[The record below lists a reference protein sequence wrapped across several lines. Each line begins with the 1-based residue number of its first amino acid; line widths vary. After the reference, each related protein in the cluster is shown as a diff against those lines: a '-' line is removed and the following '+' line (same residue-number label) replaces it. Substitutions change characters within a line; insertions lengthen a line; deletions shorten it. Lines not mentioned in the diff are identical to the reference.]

1 MLKER
6 HKALLKVY
14 SGLHQHRRQWFS
26 PNLRY
31 VAMAVCVIAIT
42 LVYNYFDSN
51 YALAIT
57 QASGR
62 VVTVSGLLFNSFIAG
77 AVFGIA
83 VFIAITEGEYFFG
96 LRKRVYAQ
104 LAESGKAKP
113 AAKARRSRK

>member
-14 SGLHQHRRQWFS
+14 SGLHSHRRQWFS
-26 PNLRY
+26 SNLRY
-31 VAMAVCVIAIT
+31 VAMIGCIIVIT
-42 LVYNYFDSN
+42 LMFNYFDSN
-51 YALAIT
+51 YAVAIT
-57 QASGR
+57 EASGR

-77 AVFGIA
+77 AVFGVT
-83 VFIAITEGEYFFG
+83 VFIVITEGEYFFG

-113 AAKARRSRK
+113 AARARRSAK

>member
-31 VAMAVCVIAIT
+31 AAMIVCIIAIT
-42 LVYNYFDSN
+42 LVYNYFEST
-51 YALAIT
+51 YSTAIT
-57 QASGR
+57 EASGR

-77 AVFGIA
+77 AVFGAA
-83 VFIAITEGEYFFG
+83 VFIIVVEGEYFFG

-113 AAKARRSRK
+113 AARRSRR

>member
-77 AVFGIA
+77 AVFGVA
-83 VFIAITEGEYFFG
+83 VFLVITEGEYILG
-96 LRKRVYAQ
+96 IRRHVYAE
-104 LAESGKAKP
+104 LGAKGKAKP
-113 AAKARRSRK
+113 RARRSA